1 MSYNIKKI
9 LIFLFCPLFLSSC
22 IDSLFQDPIFQGK
35 KYLARINLAQS
46 IGPDKEFIGVGD
58 TFADAKINAETDCLK
73 YKLDLPISHFSKNKS
88 CLVMEYKQNFDVIRR
103 ENYKRFKAE
112 KLKKQQEESLLIE
125 QRRLETE
132 YERLITQCE
141 FIGFKRNT
149 DKMGDC
155 VLKLYSTEIQIA
167 KLNAQERSANSSD
180 VLNRILI
187 LNESLKL
194 LRPPQYQSN
203 NPVSC
208 QARPFG
214 RFLNIYCN

>member
-1 MSYNIKKI
+1 MSFDIKKI
-9 LIFLFCPLFLSSC
+9 LIFFFCPLFLSSC

-35 KYLARINLAQS
+35 KYLAQVNLAQS
-46 IGPDKEFIGVGD
+46 SGPDKEFIGVSDNGL
-58 TFADAKINAETDCLK
+58 AQAKINAETDCLR

-88 CLVMEYKQNFDVIRR
+88 CVVMEYKHNFNHPEERKKVEEI
-103 ENYKRFKAE
+103 
-112 KLKKQQEESLLIE
+112 KLKRQQEESLLIE

-132 YERLITQCE
+132 YGRLITQCE

-155 VLKLYSTEIQIA
+155 VLKLYGTEIQIA
-167 KLNAQERSANSSD
+167 NLNAQERSASSSD
-180 VLNRILI
+180 VLNRMLI

-194 LRPPQYQSN
+194 LRPPQYQPN

>member
-1 MSYNIKKI
+1 MKKLYYLII
-9 LIFLFCPLFLSSC
+9 LFLPLFLSSC

-35 KYLARINLAQS
+35 KYLAQVNLAQS
-46 IGPDKEFIGVGD
+46 IGPDKEFIGVSDNGL
-58 TFADAKINAETDCLK
+58 AQAKINAETDCLK

-88 CLVMEYKQNFDVIRR
+88 CVTM
-103 ENYKRFKAE
+103 NYKHNLNHPEERKKVE
-112 KLKKQQEESLLIE
+112 EIKLKRQQEESLLIE
-125 QRRLETE
+125 KRRLETE

-155 VLKLYSTEIQIA
+155 VLKLYGTEIQIA
-167 KLNAQERSANSSD
+167 NLNAQERSASSSD
-180 VLNRILI
+180 VLNRMLI

>member
-1 MSYNIKKI
+1 MNYNLKKI
-9 LIFLFCPLFLSSC
+9 LIFLFYPLFLSSC

-35 KYLARINLAQS
+35 KFLARVNLA
-46 IGPDKEFIGVGD
+46 GKDFIGVSDSG
-58 TFADAKINAETDCLK
+58 FAQAKINAETDCLK
-73 YKLDLPISHFSKNKS
+73 YKLDLPISNVLRNQS
-88 CLVMEYKQNFDVIRR
+88 CIVMEYKHNFNHPEEI
-103 ENYKRFKAE
+103 KRVE
-112 KLKKQQEESLLIE
+112 EIKLKRQQEERLLIE

-155 VLKLYSTEIQIA
+155 VLKLYGTEIQIA
-167 KLNAQERSANSSD
+167 NLNAQERSASSSD
-180 VLNRILI
+180 ILNRMLI

-214 RFLNIYCN
+214 RFFNIYCN